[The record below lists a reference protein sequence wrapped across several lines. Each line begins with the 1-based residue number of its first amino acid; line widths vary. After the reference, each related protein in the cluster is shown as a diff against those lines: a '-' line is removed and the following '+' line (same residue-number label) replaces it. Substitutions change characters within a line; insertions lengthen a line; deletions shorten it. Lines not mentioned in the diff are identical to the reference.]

1 MEGKGGQEVPPLAK
15 DLLQKIHI
23 YWERKSWLILR
34 VWPLNGSPCFSEW
47 PHTQEYMGSLKLT
60 LDSFFK
66 TEWKE
71 EVAVD
76 QGGVR
81 GCVWRD
87 YDENALF
94 ENFQALIKTYVS
106 FFFF

>member
-1 MEGKGGQEVPPLAK
+1 
-15 DLLQKIHI
+15 
-23 YWERKSWLILR
+23 
-34 VWPLNGSPCFSEW
+34 
-47 PHTQEYMGSLKLT
+47 MGSLKLT

-94 ENFQALIKTYVS
+94 EIFQALIKTYVS
-106 FFFF
+106 FFFLSLQSVNQDSWHRAPKSPLTHCV